1 MHTLFITGI
10 GTDIGKT
17 LVSAIITEKLQTDY
31 WKPVQAGGLDHTDTD
46 EVKGLISN
54 TKSKFHP
61 ESYRLN
67 TPASPHYAAAV
78 DSIIIDLNKIILPE
92 TENTLIIEGAGG
104 IMVPLNEKELVLDLI
119 EKLGAEVILVSRNYL
134 GSINH
139 TLMSYEVLKSRNLK
153 ITGIIFNGESTPA
166 SEDYIL
172 NYTGLKCLG
181 KIPMAKQID
190 KNFVMQ
196 CTGFIDL

>member
-1 MHTLFITGI
+1 MRKLFITGI

-17 LVSAIITEKLQTDY
+17 LISAILTEKLQADY
-31 WKPVQAGGLDHTDTD
+31 WKPVQAGGLDYTDTD
-46 EVKGLISN
+46 EVKCLISN
-54 TKSKFHP
+54 TKSIFHS
-61 ESYRLN
+61 ESYRLKI
-67 TPASPHYAAAV
+67 PASPHYSATQDGV
-78 DSIIIDLNKIILPE
+78 VIDLDKIILPK

-119 EKLGAEVILVSRNYL
+119 KKLDAEVILVSKNYL

-153 ITGIIFNGESTPA
+153 IAGIIFNGESTPA

-172 NYTGLKCLG
+172 KYTGLKCLG
-181 KIPMAKQID
+181 KIPIAKQID

-196 CTGFIDL
+196 CTGIIDL

>member
-1 MHTLFITGI
+1 MRTLFITGI

-17 LVSAIITEKLQTDY
+17 LVSAILTEKLQADY
-31 WKPVQAGGLDHTDTD
+31 WKPVQAGSLDHTDTD

-54 TKSKFHP
+54 SKSKFHP
-61 ESYRLN
+61 ESYRLQ
-67 TPASPHYAAAV
+67 TPASPHYAAEKEGIV
-78 DSIIIDLNKIILPE
+78 INLDKIILPK

-119 EKLGAEVILVSRNYL
+119 EKLGAEVVLVSKNYL

-139 TLMSYEVLKSRNLK
+139 TLMSYEVLKNRKLN
-153 ITGIIFNGESTPA
+153 IAGIVFNGESTPA

-172 NYTGLKCLG
+172 KYTGLKCLG
-181 KIPMAKQID
+181 RIPLAKQID

-196 CTGFIDL
+196 CAGFIDL